1 MPTDLIPH
9 LESRTEERP
18 MREFAYKAYLD
29 YSMYVILDR
38 ALPHVADGLKPVQ
51 RRIVYAMSELGLR
64 AAMSREAEASA
75 RRGPYGANRT
85 RFKKSART
93 VGDVLGKFHPH
104 GDTACYEAMVLMA
117 QPFSIRYPLVDGQGN
132 WGSVDDPRSF
142 AAMRYTEA
150 RLSPFASVFLD
161 ELGQGT
167 AEFRPNFDGTLE
179 EPELLPA
186 RLPAVLLNGTSG
198 IAVGMATDIPP
209 HNLGEV
215 AAACV
220 RLIEAPDSSVDA
232 LCEHVRGPDFPTGA
246 EIVTSSEDL
255 REMYRAGTGTVRIR
269 ATFDHVRGSA
279 PSVVVTALPYQVSGS
294 RVMEQIASQ
303 MSERKLP
310 MVEDLRD
317 ESDEASPVRLVL
329 SLRSNRVD
337 VPRLMSHLFAT
348 TDLERTC
355 RVNLNVIGLDGR
367 PGVRDLRSLLGEWLA
382 YRRRTVRRRIEHRLA
397 RIEVRLHRLEGIL
410 AAFLNLDEV
419 IAIIRE
425 EERPRPVLM
434 ERFALTETQAEAIL
448 ELKLRH
454 LARLEEMKIR
464 AEQEELGTERDTLS
478 GILAS
483 RTRLDALV
491 RDEILADAKVHGDE
505 RRSRFVEAEPARAL
519 ARDELLSAE
528 PVTVVLSRRG
538 WVRAAKGHQ
547 VAPETLSYRAGDEFL
562 AAALGRSNESA
573 VFLDMTGRAYS
584 LPAHVL
590 PSARGQGEP
599 LAGRL
604 DAPDGAE
611 WRAVLMGE
619 SEDRI
624 VLACDGGYGFVV
636 PVASL
641 LSKNRTGK
649 LVMQVGEESRMLPPA
664 RVSDP
669 EADRI
674 AVVSSAGYLLVYPLE
689 ELPELGRGKGV
700 KLMSIPSAK
709 LRARAETVR
718 AIVTVPAGG
727 RVTVHA
733 GRRHLTLRARDLEAY
748 SGARTNRGRLLP
760 RGLRAVDSMT
770 ASEASGGAARGNGPA
785 NGNGNGNGLAGK

>member
-1 MPTDLIPH
+1 MTTDLIER
-9 LESRTEERP
+9 LEPKADERP
-18 MREFAYKAYLD
+18 MREFARKAYLD

-64 AAMSREAEASA
+64 AAMSREPEAASA
-75 RRGPYGANRT
+75 RRGPYAANRT

-117 QPFSIRYPLVDGQGN
+117 QPFSIRHPLIDGQGN
-132 WGSVDDPRSF
+132 WGSTDDPRSF

-150 RLSPFASVFLD
+150 RLTPFAGVFLE

-167 AEFRPNFDGTLE
+167 VRFRPNFDGSLE

-220 RLIEAPDSSVDA
+220 RLLEDPDATTDD

-246 EIVTSSEDL
+246 EIVTPPEDL
-255 REMYRAGTGTVRIR
+255 RAIYRAGAGTVRIR
-269 ATFDHVRGSA
+269 AAFEHERGAA
-279 PSVVVTALPYQVSGS
+279 PSVVVTALPYQASTS

-303 MSERKLP
+303 MAERKLP
-310 MVEDLRD
+310 MLEDLRD
-317 ESDEASPVRLVL
+317 ESDEANPVRLVL
-329 SLRSNRVD
+329 HLRSNRVD
-337 VPRLMSHLFAT
+337 AARLMSHLFAT

-355 RVNLNVIGLDGR
+355 RVNLNLIGLDGR
-367 PGVRDLRSLLGEWLA
+367 PGVRDLRSLLAEWLEF
-382 YRRRTVRRRIEHRLA
+382 RRRTVRRRIEHRLE
-397 RIEVRLHRLEGIL
+397 RIEARLHRLEGIL

-425 EERPRPVLM
+425 EDRPKPVLM
-434 ERFALTETQAEAIL
+434 ERFGLTDVQAEAIL

-454 LARLEEMKIR
+454 LARLEEVKIR
-464 AEQEELGTERDTLS
+464 AEQEALGEERDALS
-478 GILAS
+478 DRLRS
-483 RTRLDALV
+483 RARLDALV
-491 RDEILADAKVHGDE
+491 RDEILADAKAHGDE
-505 RRSRFVEAEPARAL
+505 RRSRLVEEAAPARAL
-519 ARDELLSAE
+519 GRDELVSAE
-528 PVTVVLSRRG
+528 PVTVALSRRG

-547 VAPETLSYRAGDEFL
+547 IDPQALSYRAGDEFL
-562 AAALGRSNESA
+562 SAAPGRSTDTV
-573 VFLDMTGRAYS
+573 VFLDGAGRAYS

-611 WRAVLMGE
+611 WRAVLIGGP
-619 SEDRI
+619 EDRV
-624 VLACDGGYGFVV
+624 VLASEGGYGFVAQV
-636 PVASL
+636 GSL
-641 LSKNRTGK
+641 WSKNRTGK
-649 LVMQVGEESRMLPPA
+649 LVMQVGDEDGVLTPG

-669 EADRI
+669 ETDRL
-674 AVVSSAGYLLVYPLE
+674 AVVSSAGYLIVYPLR

-709 LRARAETVR
+709 LRSRAETIRAVAVVPDGEPLTVR
-718 AIVTVPAGG
+718 
-727 RVTVHA
+727 A
-733 GRRHLTLRARDLEAY
+733 GRRHLTLRARDLEAW
-748 SGARTNRGRLLP
+748 SGARTHRGRLLP
-760 RGLRAVDSMT
+760 RGLRNVDSM
-770 ASEASGGAARGNGPA
+770 EAGQAGGGAAEPGG
-785 NGNGNGNGLAGK
+785 G

>member
-1 MPTDLIPH
+1 MSTDLISHPDQ
-9 LESRTEERP
+9 RTEERP
-18 MREFAYKAYLD
+18 LREFAYKAYLD

-64 AAMSREAEASA
+64 AAMSRDADATV
-75 RRGPYGANRT
+75 RRGPYGGNRT

-104 GDTACYEAMVLMA
+104 GDTACYEAMVLME
-117 QPFSIRYPLVDGQGN
+117 QPFSIRYPLIDGQGN
-132 WGSVDDPRSF
+132 WGSIDDPRSF

-150 RLSPFASVFLD
+150 RLTPFAGVFLD

-167 AEFRPNFDGTLE
+167 TGFRPNFDGTLD

-220 RLIEAPDSSVDA
+220 RLLEDPEASTDA

-246 EIVTSSEDL
+246 LIVTPADDL
-255 REMYRAGTGTVRIR
+255 REIYRTGAGTIRIR
-269 ATFDHVRGSA
+269 ATHEHVRGAA

-294 RVMEQIASQ
+294 RVLEQIASQ
-303 MSERKLP
+303 MAERKLP

-317 ESDEASPVRLVL
+317 ESDEANPVRLVL

-348 TDLERTC
+348 TDLERSC
-355 RVNLNVIGLDGR
+355 RVNLNVVGLDGR
-367 PGVRDLRSLLGEWLA
+367 PGVRDLRSLLVEWLA
-382 YRRRTVRRRIEHRLA
+382 FRRRTVRRRLEHR
-397 RIEVRLHRLEGIL
+397 RGKIEARLHRLEGIL
-410 AAFLNLDEV
+410 AAYLNLDEV

-425 EERPRPVLM
+425 EERPKPVLM
-434 ERFALTETQAEAIL
+434 DRFGLTETQAEAIL

-464 AEQEELGTERDTLS
+464 AEQKELSEERDAISAILGSS
-478 GILAS
+478 G
-483 RTRLDALV
+483 RLDELV
-491 RDEILADAKVHGDE
+491 QGEILADAKAHGDD

-519 ARDELLSAE
+519 AREELASAE

-547 VAPETLSYRAGDEFL
+547 VDSEALSYRAGDGYL
-562 AAALGRSNESA
+562 SAALGRSNESA
-573 VFLDMTGRAYS
+573 MFLDVTGRAYS
-584 LPAHVL
+584 LPVHVL

-611 WRAVLMGE
+611 WLAVLMGRPDE
-619 SEDRI
+619 RV
-624 VLACDGGYGFVV
+624 VLASDGGYGFVV
-636 PVASL
+636 SVASL
-641 LSKNRTGK
+641 ASRARTGK
-649 LVMQVGEESRMLPPA
+649 LVMQTGEGNRMLRPA
-664 RVSDP
+664 RVVDA
-669 EADRI
+669 ETDRF
-674 AVVSSAGYLLVYPLE
+674 AVVSSTGHLLVYPLS

-709 LRARAETVR
+709 LRARSETVR
-718 AIVTVPAGG
+718 AVAVVPEGERLTVL
-727 RVTVHA
+727 A
-733 GRRHLTLRARDLEAY
+733 GRRHLTLRSRDLEAY

-760 RGLRAVDSMT
+760 RGLRGVDSMM
-770 ASEASGGAARGNGPA
+770 AGRNGPA
-785 NGNGNGNGLAGK
+785 DGNGTETA

>member
-1 MPTDLIPH
+1 MAADLITHPDPG
-9 LESRTEERP
+9 SEERP

-64 AAMSREAEASA
+64 AAMSRDADAVV

-132 WGSVDDPRSF
+132 WGSIDDPRSF

-150 RLSPFASVFLD
+150 RLTPFAGTFLD

-167 AEFRPNFDGTLE
+167 TEFRPNFDGTLD

-209 HNLGEV
+209 HNLAEV
-215 AAACV
+215 AAACM
-220 RLIEAPDSSVDA
+220 RLLEDPDASVDA

-246 EIVTSSEDL
+246 EIVTPAADL
-255 REMYRAGTGTVRIR
+255 REIYRSGTGTIRIR
-269 ATFDHVRGSA
+269 ATHEHVRGAA
-279 PSVVVTALPYQVSGS
+279 PNVVVTALPYQVSGS
-294 RVMEQIASQ
+294 RVLEQIASQ
-303 MSERKLP
+303 MAERKLP

-317 ESDEASPVRLVL
+317 ESDEANPVRLVL

-348 TDLERTC
+348 TDLERSC

-367 PGVRDLRSLLGEWLA
+367 PGVRDLRSLLREWLA
-382 YRRRTVRRRIEHRLA
+382 FRRRTVRRRLEHRRG

-410 AAFLNLDEV
+410 AAYLNLDEV

-434 ERFALTETQAEAIL
+434 ERFGLTESQAEAIL

-464 AEQEELGTERDTLS
+464 AEQKELGEERDS
-478 GILAS
+478 IAAILGS
-483 RTRLDALV
+483 SDRLDELV
-491 RDEILADAKVHGDE
+491 RDEILADATAHGDE

-519 ARDELLSAE
+519 ARDELVSVE

-547 VAPETLSYRAGDEFL
+547 VEPESLNYRAGDEFL
-562 AAALGRSNESA
+562 SAALGRSNDTA
-573 VFLDMTGRAYS
+573 VFLDGTGRAYS

-611 WRAVLMGE
+611 WRAVLMGGADE
-619 SEDRI
+619 RV
-624 VLACDGGYGFVV
+624 VLASDGGYGFVV
-636 PVASL
+636 E
-641 LSKNRTGK
+641 LSNLWPKNRTGK
-649 LVMQVGEESRMLPPA
+649 LVMQTGEGDRVLGPA
-664 RVSDP
+664 RVSEPD
-669 EADRI
+669 ADRV
-674 AVVSSAGYLLVYPLE
+674 AVVSTAGYLLVYPVS
-689 ELPELGRGKGV
+689 ELPLLARGKGV
-700 KLMSIPSAK
+700 KLMSIPSEK
-709 LRARAETVR
+709 LRSRTETVR
-718 AIVTVPAGG
+718 AIAVVPAGE
-727 RVTVHA
+727 RLTVRA

-760 RGLRAVDSMT
+760 RGLRGVDSM
-770 ASEASGGAARGNGPA
+770 EAGRPRDRDETRSAPEESRGAKPGER
-785 NGNGNGNGLAGK
+785 

>member
-1 MPTDLIPH
+1 MASDLVSHADP
-9 LESRTEERP
+9 RAEERP

-64 AAMSREAEASA
+64 AAMSRDAEV
-75 RRGPYGANRT
+75 RIGRGPHDSNRT

-117 QPFSIRYPLVDGQGN
+117 QPFSIRYPLIDGQGN
-132 WGSVDDPRSF
+132 WGSIDDPRSF
-142 AAMRYTEA
+142 AAMRYTES
-150 RLSPFASVFLD
+150 RLTPFAGVFLE

-167 AEFRPNFDGTLE
+167 TDFRPNFDGSLE

-186 RLPAVLLNGTSG
+186 RLPAALLNGTSG

-220 RLIEAPDSSVDA
+220 HLLEDPDATVGA
-232 LCEHVRGPDFPTGA
+232 LCMHVLGPDFPTGA
-246 EIVTSSEDL
+246 EIVTPAEDL
-255 REMYRAGTGTVRIR
+255 RDIYEAGTGTVRIR
-269 ATFDHVRGSA
+269 GTFERVRGSA

-294 RVMEQIASQ
+294 RVLEQIASQ
-303 MSERKLP
+303 MAERKLP

-317 ESDEASPVRLVL
+317 ESDEACPVRLVL
-329 SLRSNRVD
+329 QLRSNRVD
-337 VPRLMSHLFAT
+337 VPRLMSHLYAT

-355 RVNLNVIGLDGR
+355 RVNLHVIGLDGR
-367 PGVRDLRSLLGEWLA
+367 PGVRDLRSILVEWLTF
-382 YRRRTVRRRIEHRLA
+382 RRRTVRRRLEHRLA
-397 RIEVRLHRLEGIL
+397 RIEARLHRLEGIL
-410 AAFLNLDEV
+410 VAYLNLDVV

-425 EERPRPVLM
+425 EERPKPALM
-434 ERFALTETQAEAIL
+434 ERFGLTDTQAEAIL
-448 ELKLRH
+448 ELRLRQ
-454 LARLEEMKIR
+454 LARLEEIR
-464 AEQEELGTERDTLS
+464 IRTEQEALEEERDAISGTLRS
-478 GILAS
+478 DE
-483 RTRLDALV
+483 RLDALV
-491 RDEILADAKVHGDE
+491 RDELLEDATRHGDE
-505 RRSRFVEAEPARAL
+505 RRTRFVEAEPARAL
-519 ARDELLSAE
+519 AREELVSAE

-547 VAPETLSYRAGDEFL
+547 VDPTSLSYRAGDEFL
-562 AAALGRSNESA
+562 SAAFGRSNETA
-573 VFLDMTGRAYS
+573 VFLDMAGRAYS

-604 DAPDGAE
+604 DAPDGAQ
-611 WRAVLMGE
+611 WRAALMGG
-619 SEDRI
+619 SDDRV
-624 VLACDGGYGFVV
+624 VLAADGGYGFVASF
-636 PVASL
+636 ASL
-641 LSKNRTGK
+641 WSKNRTGK
-649 LVMQVGEESRMLPPA
+649 LVVQVGDENRMLAPA

-669 EADRI
+669 NVDRI
-674 AVVSSAGYLLVYPLE
+674 AVVSTAGYLLVYPLS

-709 LRARAETVR
+709 LRTRTETVR
-718 AIVTVPAGG
+718 AIAVVPAGESL
-727 RVTVHA
+727 TLQA
-733 GRRHLTLRARDLEAY
+733 GRRHLTLRSRDLEAY
-748 SGARTNRGRLLP
+748 GGSRTNRGRLLP
-760 RGLRAVDSMT
+760 RGLRAVDSM
-770 ASEASGGAARGNGPA
+770 AAGANGHLRGNGSE
-785 NGNGNGNGLAGK
+785 GS

>member
-1 MPTDLIPH
+1 MATH
-9 LESRTEERP
+9 LMERPDSTADERP
-18 MREFAYKAYLD
+18 MREFARKAYLD

-38 ALPHVADGLKPVQ
+38 ALPHIADGLKPVQ

-64 AAMSREAEASA
+64 AVLSREAEISA
-75 RRGPYGANRT
+75 RRGPYAANRT

-117 QPFSIRYPLVDGQGN
+117 QPFSIRHPLVDGQGN
-132 WGSVDDPRSF
+132 WGSTDDPRSF

-150 RLSPFASVFLD
+150 RLTPFAGVFLD

-167 AEFRPNFDGTLE
+167 TGFRPNFDGTLE

-220 RLIEAPDSSVDA
+220 RLLEEPDATTDV

-246 EIVTSSEDL
+246 EIVTPADDL
-255 REMYRAGTGTVRIR
+255 RAIYRTGNGTVRIR
-269 ATFDHVRGSA
+269 ATCEHERGSA

-303 MSERKLP
+303 MAERKLP

-317 ESDEASPVRLVL
+317 ESDEANPVRLVL

-337 VPRLMSHLFAT
+337 VARLMSHLFAT

-367 PGVRDLRSLLGEWLA
+367 PGVRDLRSLLVEWIEF
-382 YRRRTVRRRIEHRLA
+382 RRRTVRRRLAFRLD

-410 AAFLNLDEV
+410 AAYLNLDEV

-425 EERPRPVLM
+425 EDRPKAVLM
-434 ERFALTETQAEAIL
+434 DRFELTDVQAEAIL

-454 LARLEEMKIR
+454 LARLEEVRIR
-464 AEQEELGTERDTLS
+464 AEQKALGEERDALS
-478 GILAS
+478 ERLQSAS
-483 RTRLDALV
+483 RLDALV
-491 RDEILADAKVHGDE
+491 RDEILADAHAHGDE
-505 RRSRFVEAEPARAL
+505 RRSRFVEVEPARAL
-519 ARDELLSAE
+519 GRDELVSAE

-547 VAPETLSYRAGDEFL
+547 IEPETLSYRAGDEFL
-562 AAALGRSNESA
+562 SAAPGRSNETVA
-573 VFLDMTGRAYS
+573 FLDGTGRAYS

-611 WRAVLMGE
+611 WRAVLMGGA
-619 SEDRI
+619 EDRI
-624 VLACDGGYGFVV
+624 VLASDGGYGFVV
-636 PVASL
+636 EIASL
-641 LSKNRTGK
+641 WSKNRSGK
-649 LVMQVGEESRMLPPA
+649 LVMQTGDEDRVLAPA
-664 RVSDP
+664 RLSDSGTDRLAIVST
-669 EADRI
+669 
-674 AVVSSAGYLLVYPLE
+674 AGYLLIYPLS
-689 ELPELGRGKGV
+689 ELPVLGRGKGV

-709 LRARAETVR
+709 LRNRTETVR
-718 AIVTVPAGG
+718 AIAVVPAGE
-727 RVTVHA
+727 RLTVRA
-733 GRRHLTLRARDLEAY
+733 GRRHLTLRARELEAY
-748 SGARTNRGRLLP
+748 SGVRTNRGRLLP
-760 RGLRAVDSMT
+760 RGLRGVDSMAAGRPGDT
-770 ASEASGGAARGNGPA
+770 GAAEPGGR
-785 NGNGNGNGLAGK
+785 

>member
-1 MPTDLIPH
+1 MSTDLIPH
-9 LESRTEERP
+9 PDSRTEERP
-18 MREFAYKAYLD
+18 MRDFAYKAYLD

-64 AAMSREAEASA
+64 AAMSRDAETSA

-117 QPFSIRYPLVDGQGN
+117 QPFSIRYPLIDGQGN

-150 RLSPFASVFLD
+150 RLTPFAGVFLD

-220 RLIEAPDSSVDA
+220 RLLEDPDASVDA

-246 EIVTSSEDL
+246 EIVTSAEEL
-255 REMYRAGTGTVRIR
+255 RAMYRAGTGTVRIR
-269 ATFDHVRGSA
+269 ATFDYERGSA

-329 SLRSNRVD
+329 NLRSNRVD

-355 RVNLNVIGLDGR
+355 RVNLNVVGLDGR

-382 YRRRTVRRRIEHRLA
+382 YRRRTVRRRIEHRVA
-397 RIEVRLHRLEGIL
+397 KIEARLHRLEGIL
-410 AAFLNLDEV
+410 AAYLNLDEV

-425 EERPRPVLM
+425 EDRPRPVLM

-478 GILAS
+478 GILRS
-483 RTRLDALV
+483 RARLDALV
-491 RDEILADAKVHGDE
+491 RDEILADAKAHGDG

-562 AAALGRSNESA
+562 AAALGRSNETA

-611 WRAVLMGE
+611 WRAVLMGG

-624 VLACDGGYGFVV
+624 VLASDGGYGFVV
-636 PVASL
+636 PLASL
-641 LSKNRTGK
+641 WSKNRTGK
-649 LVMQVGEESRMLPPA
+649 LVMQVGEGSRMLPPA
-664 RVSDP
+664 RVSDV
-669 EADRI
+669 EADRV
-674 AVVSSAGYLLVYPLE
+674 AVVSSAGYLLVYPLA
-689 ELPELGRGKGV
+689 ELPEFGRGKGV

-718 AIVTVPAGG
+718 AIVAVPAGG
-727 RVTVHA
+727 RLTVHA

-770 ASEASGGAARGNGPA
+770 SSGAASGAARENGPA
-785 NGNGNGNGLAGK
+785 NGNGLDGK